1 MKTSKT
7 NITTQTLKKM
17 CNTDS
22 TKKMGVN
29 PGDRNVDLDLNL
41 RQVCEYMRRALTKHI
56 DDAIPIH
63 FDIPDYNQH

>member
-1 MKTSKT
+1 MKVHWVFR
-7 NITTQTLKKM
+7 QT
-17 CNTDS
+17 
-22 TKKMGVN
+22 
-29 PGDRNVDLDLNL
+29 NVDLDLNL